1 MSAIFR
7 FPTTSIAISKFA
19 KINEL
24 SEGKASFSAPQ
35 SDEDIKT
42 NKSIDPS
49 FEEQQDNNGP
59 NRAII
64 KLLENKKSD
73 LKKSVETLSNQI
85 RTHIRHI
92 EYIDSRIS
100 ELMGENV
107 DLQSSRPLHS
117 LRLDSELCQT
127 SFSRLSTTINTG
139 VNTPNS
145 VLANS
150 NESNIRGHHF
160 VYRSDGDWVILPEF
174 KEIISRKVNVAFT

>member
-19 KINEL
+19 KISEL
-24 SEGKASFSAPQ
+24 SDGKTSFSAPH

-42 NKSIDPS
+42 SKSIDYS
-49 FEEQQDNNGP
+49 FEEQDNNGP

-64 KLLENKKSD
+64 KLLEKKKSD

-100 ELMGENV
+100 ELMGENA
-107 DLQSSRPLHS
+107 DLQSSRIIHT

-139 VNTPNS
+139 INTPNS

-150 NESNIRGHHF
+150 NESNIRGHPF
-160 VYRSDGDWVILPEF
+160 VYRADGDWVILPEF
-174 KEIISRKVNVAFT
+174 KEVISRKVDVAFT